1 MPSVPLH
8 ERLREYAAL
17 TAAERAEVDALV
29 ESRPDLHD
37 AWTEARAL
45 AAVIDAARAPD
56 DLTAQ
61 VVDESLGLGRDA
73 PPAPDERAALE
84 HIAEELEDPLAQF
97 ERLTGH
103 ALPPPL
109 DDHSGDGR
117 PAERPARL
125 AGDRG
130 AVQAR
135 PRLARR
141 FALSVVALVGLYGAA
156 FATSSLTTPE
166 RVRVAE
172 VSDVST
178 AFRPVRGAELS
189 DRYAEAVSLLEGAQ
203 TSTLGLF
210 PRTDADRLDAA
221 ADAFA
226 EIAREAPDDG
236 FGKEAALAL
245 GRIRLL
251 QGRDEEARVALD
263 AVMAQG
269 GYRAPDAAR
278 LLDYLDEQA
287 R

>member
-8 ERLREYAAL
+8 ERLREYPAL
-17 TAAERAEVDALV
+17 TAAERAEVDALAA
-29 ESRPDLHD
+29 SRPDLHD

-45 AAVIDAARAPD
+45 AAVLDAARSPD
-56 DLTAQ
+56 DLASQ
-61 VVDESLGLGRDA
+61 VVDEHLGIGRDA

-84 HIAEELEDPLAQF
+84 RIAEDLEDPLAQF

-103 ALPPPL
+103 TLPPPL
-109 DDHSGDGR
+109 EDHSGDGR
-117 PAERPARL
+117 PTDRPARL
-125 AGDRG
+125 AADRG
-130 AVQAR
+130 AVHAR

-189 DRYAEAVSLLEGAQ
+189 DRYATAVALLEDAQ

-210 PRTDADRLDAA
+210 PRTDADALDAA

>member
-103 ALPPPL
+103 ALPPP
-109 DDHSGDGR
+109 
-117 PAERPARL
+117 
-125 AGDRG
+125 
-130 AVQAR
+130 
-135 PRLARR
+135 PR
-141 FALSVVALVGLYGAA
+141 
-156 FATSSLTTPE
+156 
-166 RVRVAE
+166 
-172 VSDVST
+172 
-178 AFRPVRGAELS
+178 
-189 DRYAEAVSLLEGAQ
+189 
-203 TSTLGLF
+203 
-210 PRTDADRLDAA
+210 
-221 ADAFA
+221 
-226 EIAREAPDDG
+226 
-236 FGKEAALAL
+236 
-245 GRIRLL
+245 
-251 QGRDEEARVALD
+251 
-263 AVMAQG
+263 
-269 GYRAPDAAR
+269 
-278 LLDYLDEQA
+278 
-287 R
+287 